1 MHLNFTLYYKLKAL
15 KVFMRHFLIF
25 TSIILANFAYIANSS
40 ASELNN
46 TDKQQAAEVVKIS
59 APAMSAVDH
68 AIKQQ
73 LQAIRE
79 RNDRE
84 AYELNTLA
92 IQEEYEDPQSFMR
105 NLRRTKKSLYEHVGY
120 EIIPA
125 KNLNAKFHKVM
136 LTDKFGKSVMA
147 MFKMQQND
155 NGEWKT
161 NDIVVLTPS
170 DDPI

>member
-1 MHLNFTLYYKLKAL
+1 MAG
-15 KVFMRHFLIF
+15 
-25 TSIILANFAYIANSS
+25 ASS
-40 ASELNN
+40 SRASELNE
-46 TDKQQAAEVVKIS
+46 TDKQQTAEVVKVS
-59 APAMSAVDH
+59 THAMSDVDH
-68 AIKQQ
+68 VIKQQ

-84 AYELNTLA
+84 AYELNTLT

-105 NLRRTKKSLYEHVGY
+105 DLRRTKKSLYEHVGY

-125 KNLNAKFHKVM
+125 QSPDAKFHKVM
-136 LTDKFGKSVMA
+136 LIDKFGKSVMA

-155 NGEWKT
+155 SGEWKT
-161 NDIVVLTPS
+161 NDIVVLTPN